1 MHLSPCPK
9 LMTKYCRAGNNERS
23 CPNGDENTPLQSRD
37 CQLHLKHE
45 KGSDLPHLKMAS
57 HASL

>member
-1 MHLSPCPK
+1 MQGHIKANKKMHHQSQ
-9 LMTKYCRAGNNERS
+9 RDN
-23 CPNGDENTPLQSRD
+23 NTPLQSRD

-57 HASL
+57 HASK